1 MAITR
6 INVGPVHPSTHGV
19 LRLVVDL
26 DGDTIVNVEPH
37 IGFLHRGVE
46 KLMENRMYMQNI
58 VYLEKIDYAA
68 PMAYPDLYIGALEDA
83 MGINVSE
90 RAQYIRVIMLELQRI
105 ASHLLWLGTMANDI
119 GVMFTLFI
127 WTMRE
132 RDKVLSLLEE
142 ATGSRMFYVNI
153 RLGGVLYDLPPG
165 FEEHALTTLDS
176 VERKIKE
183 YEQFLEKNPVF
194 SERLKKV
201 GILSR
206 KDAIEYG
213 VTGPVLRGSG
223 VAYDVRSARPYYVYQ
238 KLHFEPQVEVA
249 GDSFAR
255 YRVRMKEMKES
266 IKLIREALKK
276 MPAGDARGSRIKLII
291 PSPKKEVAVA
301 YRELPRGEGMA
312 YLVTDKQRPYR
323 IALRSAPFVNLSV
336 LPHLVKGSRFADL
349 FAILGSLDLVMAD
362 VDR

>member
-1 MAITR
+1 MTVTR
-6 INVGPVHPSTHGV
+6 INIGPVHPSTHGV
-19 LRLVVDL
+19 LRLVVDV

-68 PMAYPDLYIGALEDA
+68 PMAYPELYVAALEDA
-83 MGINVSE
+83 MGISVNE
-90 RAQYIRVIMLELQRI
+90 RAQYVRVIMLELQRI

-142 ATGSRMFYVNI
+142 AAGSRMFYVNI

-165 FEEHALTTLDS
+165 FEEHALATLDS
-176 VERKIKE
+176 VEKKIKE

-194 SERLKKV
+194 LERTRKV

-223 VAYDVRSARPYYVYQ
+223 VAYDVRSARPYYVYS
-238 KLHFEPQVEVA
+238 KLHFEPQVEIA

-255 YRVRMKEMKES
+255 YKVRMKEM
-266 IKLIREALKK
+266 
-276 MPAGDARGSRIKLII
+276 
-291 PSPKKEVAVA
+291 
-301 YRELPRGEGMA
+301 
-312 YLVTDKQRPYR
+312 
-323 IALRSAPFVNLSV
+323 
-336 LPHLVKGSRFADL
+336 
-349 FAILGSLDLVMAD
+349 
-362 VDR
+362 